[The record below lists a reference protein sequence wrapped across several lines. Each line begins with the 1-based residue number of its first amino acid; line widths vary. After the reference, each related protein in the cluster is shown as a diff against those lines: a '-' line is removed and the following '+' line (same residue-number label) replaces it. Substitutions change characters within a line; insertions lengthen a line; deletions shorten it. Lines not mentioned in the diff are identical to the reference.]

1 MRMGWLM
8 TPSEK
13 KTFKRLISFVEYTQ
27 ININNINE
35 FKKLVIKEIN
45 ILEERVQRIE
55 KQRFDL
61 ESDFDRLQDQIDVSQ
76 LLKDVDK

>member
-1 MRMGWLM
+1 M